1 MSGLEFCGDTIE
13 ISIETS
19 YCGCC
24 GNDHDTEYMPIS
36 YLWDEEWQKEIPGI
50 LAERK
55 AAAERKKVEDE
66 RKRLV
71 AQEKAER
78 AQLAKLQAKYQED

>member
-36 YLWDEEWQKEIPGI
+36 YLWDEEWQKEIPAI
-50 LAERK
+50 LEARKLAEE
-55 AAAERKKVEDE
+55 ERKEREAREREEAK
-66 RKRLV
+66 RKREL
-71 AQEKAER
+71 AELER
-78 AQLAKLQAKYQED
+78 LQAKYKED

>member
-66 RKRLV
+66 RKRQQ
-71 AQEKAER
+71 AKEKAER
-78 AQLAKLQAKYQED
+78 DQLAKLKAKYEED